1 MRFLLAAIV
10 ICASV
15 DVPTPAHASDFWD
28 EVRTPGLRVWR
39 EDLARARL
47 ALRARRFVQARE
59 AATLAIQ
66 TLPQRAEGYVV
77 RARVSAEQGVVEG
90 AREDLLAA
98 LERDE
103 SALDSPEDGTPAAEV
118 LARAGDYT
126 TAARVLQRVLGRMRS
141 GGSRRMLYGLYGD
154 VLMALGSERLVDA
167 VRAYREALR
176 AARHDPRSSL
186 GLALALRRTPGA
198 DRDAPEWRDLARR
211 VAARGRVEA
220 LLASLP
226 IPEEE
231 RLARRAITL
240 EAMDDNAGAVES
252 WGSIAAGVWQSHAAE
267 QAEALSS
274 TRRRRR
280 P

>member
-1 MRFLLAAIV
+1 MVLLLLMT
-10 ICASV
+10 SF
-15 DVPTPAHASDFWD
+15 DVPERARASDFWD

-66 TLPQRAEGYVV
+66 TLPERAEGYVV

-103 SALDSPEDGTPAAEV
+103 SSLDSPEDGTPAAEV
-118 LARAGDYT
+118 LARAGDYE

-154 VLMALGSERLVDA
+154 VLMSLGPERLVDA

-186 GLALALRRTPGA
+186 GLALALRRTPDA
-198 DRDAPEWRDLARR
+198 DRDAPEWRDLART

-226 IPEEE
+226 IPDAE
-231 RLARRAITL
+231 RAARRAITL
-240 EAMDDNAGAVES
+240 EAMDDVAGAVEA
-252 WGSIAAGVWQSHAAE
+252 WAAVDEGVWASHAAD
-267 QAEALSS
+267 QAGEL
-274 TRRRRR
+274 TTPRRRR

>member
-1 MRFLLAAIV
+1 MRLLIV
-10 ICASV
+10 LLIVGASL
-15 DVPTPAHASDFWD
+15 DVPQSAQASDFWD

-77 RARVSAEQGVVEG
+77 RARVSAEQGVVAG

-103 SALDSPEDGTPAAEV
+103 SSLDSPEDGTPAAEV
-118 LARAGDYT
+118 LARAGDYQ

-154 VLMALGSERLVDA
+154 VLMALGPDRLVDA
-167 VRAYREALR
+167 IRAYREALR

-226 IPEEE
+226 IPDEE
-231 RLARRAITL
+231 RVARRAITL
-240 EAMDDNAGAVES
+240 EATDDVAAATEA
-252 WGSIAAGVWQSHAAE
+252 WASIAEGIWQEHAST
-267 QAEALSS
+267 QAEALASNG
-274 TRRRRR
+274 RRRR